1 MGAQPIGAPAR
12 NPRAGVGE
20 PGQWG
25 RDAGS
30 HSRGHSRC
38 GGGRHGASRPT
49 PSTGCQLARDSCS
62 SHRSRAFAT
71 RATRDSCPSPPGC
84 GPSPASELT
93 GVPAVGLLHH
103 VRAEDADGVHALHLI
118 GGSGSGSGS
127 HSSLNLPGVRDRQPV
142 QRVVVF
148 LRAARPAEPPRPAGE
163 RLGPAVAPLRRD
175 GRPAFHAQRGSEVR
189 PRARARISRRCPC
202 GGPSAMAIVLSA
214 WAART
219 RGHACLPPRSRL
231 PARAR
236 APG

>member
-148 LRAARPAEPPRPAGE
+148 GGRLGRQSRRDLPGSASARLSRLCGARAGPHFTLSAGAKFVRAHAPASRGGARAAVPVPW
-163 RLGPAVAPLRRD
+163 RL
-175 GRPAFHAQRGSEVR
+175 
-189 PRARARISRRCPC
+189 C
-202 GGPSAMAIVLSA
+202 
-214 WAART
+214 
-219 RGHACLPPRSRL
+219 
-231 PARAR
+231 
-236 APG
+236 